1 MQPAGSWQ
9 GARQEQIV
17 LVIVNV
23 CITKIIQRQ
32 AYTSAAFRRYFVVFS
47 HNTGCRVFRH
57 RTSSHTTSRPT
68 RISHANNILLRLR
81 KSYPRLAPHTP
92 VYMYDGGLLQW
103 MRATQLCSFHLP
115 LLTGATDGEH
125 RILTCS
131 ARSCTERFC
140 WCLKTCNT
148 QNTIELYSYS
158 YGASKYVKLQRN
170 S

>member
-1 MQPAGSWQ
+1 MAASTAGKNRI
-9 GARQEQIV
+9 GHRQRMHYKNHTTPDV
-17 LVIVNV
+17 HVSGL
-23 CITKIIQRQ
+23 
-32 AYTSAAFRRYFVVFS
+32 SALLRRFLP
-47 HNTGCRVFRH
+47 HTGCRVFRH
-57 RTSSHTTSRPT
+57 RTSSHTTSRAT

-92 VYMYDGGLLQW
+92 VYMYDGGHLQW
-103 MRATQLCSFHLP
+103 TRATQPCSFHLP

-140 WCLKTCNT
+140 WCLKTSNT

-158 YGASKYVKLQRN
+158 YGASKYAKLQRN